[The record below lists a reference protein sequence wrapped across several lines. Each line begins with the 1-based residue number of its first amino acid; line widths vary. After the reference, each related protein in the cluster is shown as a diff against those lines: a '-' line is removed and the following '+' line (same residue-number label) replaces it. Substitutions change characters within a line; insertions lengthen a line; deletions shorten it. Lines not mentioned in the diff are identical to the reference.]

1 LLLSLSAFFVVF
13 FSFLHFC
20 KKDCA
25 MVHKKEAAEIL
36 YKEGFEQ
43 KDIARML
50 GLSVTTISKYTI
62 AGNWRKTKQQH
73 DLRILTAESDNEFSL
88 AHQSRVL
95 RMMSEKL
102 SLMVNHEMT
111 IDELKNCLLPK
122 GEIDAVQK
130 LSTTIARRDPDWKLV
145 VRVLRE
151 FSIFLKEDNLE
162 LAQDIVPHIDKYI
175 NEKRKNM

>member
-1 LLLSLSAFFVVF
+1 
-13 FSFLHFC
+13 
-20 KKDCA
+20 

-36 YKEGFEQ
+36 FKEGFEQ
-43 KDIARML
+43 KDVARML
-50 GLSVTTISKYTI
+50 GLSVTTISKYAI

-95 RMMSEKL
+95 RLMSEKL
-102 SLMVNHEMT
+102 SLMVTAEMS
-111 IDELKNCLLPK
+111 IEEMKACLLPK

-130 LSTTIARRDPDWKLV
+130 LSTTIARRDPDWKLL

-151 FSIFLKEDNLE
+151 FSIFLKDENLE
-162 LAQDIVPHIDKYI
+162 LAQEIVPHIDKYI
-175 NEKRKNM
+175 NEKRKSM